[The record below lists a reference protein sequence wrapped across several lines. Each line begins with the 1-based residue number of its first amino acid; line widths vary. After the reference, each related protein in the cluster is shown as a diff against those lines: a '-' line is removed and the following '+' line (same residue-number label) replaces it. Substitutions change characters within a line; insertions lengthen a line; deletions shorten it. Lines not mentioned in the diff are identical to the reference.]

1 MKKKITREWLNKI
14 GACHEAIDWI
24 MERQERDSI
33 KIMTALM
40 ADKKYEWANWGI
52 VRLMNKRQRVQYA
65 IFAAESVLH
74 IFEKT
79 HPNDKSA
86 ANAINA
92 AKAYLKRPCKRTK
105 AAARAAARAAA
116 WAAARDAAR
125 AAAWAAAWDAAW
137 DAAWAA
143 AWDAAWAAAWD
154 AAWDAVWDAARDAA
168 WTAMMKKI
176 LEYGMSL
183 LNMGAE

>member
-105 AAARAAARAAA
+105 DAAR
-116 WAAARDAAR
+116 AAARDAAR
-125 AAAWAAAWDAAW
+125 
-137 DAAWAA
+137 
-143 AWDAAWAAAWD
+143 D